1 LPWLASE
8 LANQS
13 SPDIA
18 SEIRHHAPALTGQ
31 EIRMHS
37 DASDRSTKM
46 TMRRFRAAR
55 ALHTSALLLACA
67 ALASCVNPFSIDT
80 TPQRPDAGSG
90 SGGTPASNGLGG
102 RPAGLGGGPAGSSGG
117 AGGASADAGT
127 DAPPVVVTSRPVQPL
142 EAFPTIPQCPA
153 DIVDEEA
160 VGLTCPRDLA
170 EIANWIPTTPA
181 MEPGGGC
188 LPLPH
193 PAGECQFYQQSWQE
207 FMIATQPDANGRPAF
222 LGWNTIEN
230 TFGAGAGT
238 PTPGVPVL
246 TAGVTQAGGRQVVI
260 DQNGHALYYSIH
272 MNPAFVR
279 FVNEAHLTS
288 ADQIKMADPS
298 IHFTTTSAIVET
310 KDAWQIIPD
319 ANPPQAASFITTQA
333 MVPTLSVDPVL
344 GVVAD
349 DKNLRRVTVA
359 LIAIHIVHTLPGH
372 PEFIW
377 STFQHGDR
385 TTGVTDLAP
394 SAIDLPRNNPANAV
408 ASIGPQLPAGGYLLY
423 ARNTLPAGANQGVFI
438 PALNAATQ
446 TFTTPPTS
454 IYRVFPAAKSATVDI
469 DGDITLVNTAMTDRF
484 NVTTPRPAAND
495 RRPWYR
501 LVGAVWLDRPAR
513 SFGVNKVLVNDP
525 LDPEIILNGSDAVT
539 SLNGGEDGLSST
551 AMESFTQG
559 TASFPTCFSCHDT
572 QPTAGNGVPQPRNM
586 TSPVVM
592 QPGLINV
599 SHIFNEVVRL
609 NIN

>member
-1 LPWLASE
+1 MPT
-8 LANQS
+8 
-13 SPDIA
+13 D
-18 SEIRHHAPALTGQ
+18 
-31 EIRMHS
+31 S
-37 DASDRSTKM
+37 DCAKRM
-46 TMRRFRAAR
+46 TMSLPPAAM
-55 ALHTSALLLACA
+55 ALHTSGLLFVCA
-67 ALASCVNPFSIDT
+67 ALASCVNPFAIDT
-80 TPQRPDAGSG
+80 TPQRPDAGNG
-90 SGGTPASNGLGG
+90 SGGASGSNGQGG
-102 RPAGLGGGPAGSSGG
+102 RPAGLGGSPNPGG
-117 AGGASADAGT
+117 AGGAAGTAGGPGGAGATGNDAGV
-127 DAPPVVVTSRPVQPL
+127 DGPPVVVTSRPVQPL
-142 EAFPTIPQCPA
+142 EPFPTITQCPP
-153 DIVDEEA
+153 DLVDEEA

-170 EIANWIPTTPA
+170 EIASWLPTTPA
-181 MEPGGGC
+181 MEQGGGC

-207 FMIATQPDANGRPAF
+207 FMIATQPDASGRPAF
-222 LGWNTIEN
+222 LGWSTIEN

-238 PTPGVPVL
+238 PTPAIPVL

-279 FVNEAHLTS
+279 FVNEARLTS
-288 ADQIKMADPS
+288 ADQIKLADPS
-298 IHFTTTSAIVET
+298 IHFTTTAALVET

-319 ANPPQAASFITTQA
+319 SNPPQAASFITTQA

-349 DKNLRRVTVA
+349 DTNLRRVTVA

-372 PEFIW
+372 PELIW
-377 STFQHGDR
+377 STFQHGNR

-394 SAIDLPRNNPANAV
+394 SAIDLPRNNPPNTV

-423 ARNTLPAGANQGVFI
+423 ARNTPPASANQGVFI

-454 IYRVFPAAKSATVDI
+454 IYRVFPAAKSATTDI
-469 DGDITLVNTAMTDRF
+469 DGDITLINAAMTERF
-484 NVTTPRPAAND
+484 NVTMPPPAAND

-501 LVGAVWLDRPAR
+501 LVGAVWLERPAKA
-513 SFGVNKVLVNDP
+513 FGGNKVLVNDP

-539 SLNGGEDGLSST
+539 SINGGEDGLSST

-572 QPTAGNGVPQPRNM
+572 QSTAGNGVPRPRNM

-592 QPGLINV
+592 APGLINV